1 MTAHDSATSDVYP
14 EVNWRRISRI
24 FLVVGAFIGLVAL
37 IRVTLHTTVGQALD
51 QLVLETVRIAAHR
64 VGPLIA
70 LLKRSVSYLSVAV
83 ACALVMLIAAA
94 RRRYALAIRVGV
106 LIIGANITTQLLKT
120 WILDRPYRGIGLDLA
135 NSFPSGHSTV
145 VLSVAFGLIMVT
157 SQRLRSVV
165 EVGVAVAT
173 SLALIAIL
181 VSGWHRP
188 SDAIGATLICFMWA
202 MTLAPQE
209 EPQRQRDNLNTGL
222 LIGSLIAFIALAAAV
237 VALWADL
244 HEIAVEIA
252 GGAIIRNVING
263 HFALSIIFSMITI
276 GMVIAFMVFT
286 LSLVNYLQTGR
297 S

>member
-24 FLVVGAFIGLVAL
+24 FLVVVAFIGLVVL

-64 VGPLIA
+64 VSPLIS
-70 LLKRSVSYLSVAV
+70 LLKSSVSYLSVAL
-83 ACALVMLIAAA
+83 ACALVMLIATA

-120 WILDRPYRGIGLDLA
+120 WILDRPYRGIGPNLA

-165 EVGVAVAT
+165 EVGVAVAAA
-173 SLALIAIL
+173 LALIAIL

-188 SDAIGATLICFMWA
+188 SDAIGATLVCFMWA

-244 HEIAVEIA
+244 HEIALKIA
-252 GGAIIRNVING
+252 YGTVIRNVINA
-263 HFALSIIFSMITI
+263 HFALSIIFSMISI